1 MQNNKTLLRLFA
13 AVLCLLLVG
22 CAQKGRIAP
31 VESRSVTVDPDLE
44 QQSASGMRLLNPGP
58 VPDGFYRVKR
68 GDTLAGIALEHGLD
82 WRDMAQWNQISDP
95 NLIDVGQL
103 LRIRDP
109 KLRPPSKKPASGPQL
124 AQSQA
129 NQPAMAPS
137 TASKPGDMGV
147 NSAAPTSAQT
157 GPTLTGWRWPSNGQ
171 VVSQFS
177 EGGRKGIAI
186 AGAPGEAI
194 HAAEAGKVVYA
205 GNGLRGYG
213 NLVIVKHDGDLLS
226 AYAHN
231 RSILVKEGQLVKR
244 GQQIAELGMT
254 DAEKPMLHFEI
265 RKAGKPVDPLA
276 YLPNR

>member
-1 MQNNKTLLRLFA
+1 MQNNKTFLHLSA
-13 AVLCLLLVG
+13 ALICVLLVG
-22 CAQKGRIAP
+22 CAQKGRVAP
-31 VESRSVTVDPDLE
+31 VESRSVTVDPELE
-44 QQSASGMRLLNPGP
+44 QRSASGMRLMNPGP

-68 GDTLAGIALEHGLD
+68 GDTLASIALEHGLD
-82 WRDMAQWNQISDP
+82 WREMAQWNQITDP

-109 KLRPPSKKPASGPQL
+109 KLRLATKKPAPAPQ
-124 AQSQA
+124 AQAVQPTAPSSAAKPADAATSQA
-129 NQPAMAPS
+129 PAAAQ
-137 TASKPGDMGV
+137 ASP
-147 NSAAPTSAQT
+147 AA
-157 GPTLTGWRWPSNGQ
+157 TGWRWPSNGQ

-186 AGAPGEAI
+186 AGAPGEAVF
-194 HAAEAGKVVYA
+194 AAEGGKVVYA

-213 NLVIVKHDGDLLS
+213 NLVIVKHDNDLLS

-254 DAEKPMLHFEI
+254 DADKPMLHFEI
-265 RKAGKPVDPLA
+265 RKAGKPVDPLG

>member
-1 MQNNKTLLRLFA
+1 MQKDKTLLRFSV
-13 AVLCLLLVG
+13 VLLTILVVG

-31 VESRSVTVDPDLE
+31 VESRSVTVDPEVE

-68 GDTLAGIALEHGLD
+68 GDTLASIALEHGLD
-82 WRDMAQWNQISDP
+82 WREMAQWNQISDP

-103 LRIRDP
+103 LRVRDP
-109 KLRPPSKKPASGPQL
+109 KLRLATKRPAQSSVTQATQPTTPPVANKPADAAASTPPSATPATAAS
-124 AQSQA
+124 
-129 NQPAMAPS
+129 PAA
-137 TASKPGDMGV
+137 
-147 NSAAPTSAQT
+147 
-157 GPTLTGWRWPSNGQ
+157 TGWRWPSNGQ

-186 AGAPGEAI
+186 AGAPGEAVY
-194 HAAEAGKVVYA
+194 AAEAGKVVYA

-231 RSILVKEGQLVKR
+231 RSIMVKEGQLVKR

-254 DAEKPMLHFEI
+254 DADKPMLHFEI
-265 RKAGKPVDPLA
+265 RKAGKPVDPLG

>member
-1 MQNNKTLLRLFA
+1 MQNNKIFLHLSA
-13 AVLCLLLVG
+13 ALICVLLVG
-22 CAQKGRIAP
+22 CAQKGRVAP
-31 VESRSVTVDPDLE
+31 VEFRSVTVDPELE
-44 QQSASGMRLLNPGP
+44 QRSASGMRLMNPGP

-68 GDTLAGIALEHGLD
+68 GDTLASIALEHGLD
-82 WRDMAQWNQISDP
+82 WREMAQWNQITDP
-95 NLIDVGQL
+95 NLIDVGQV

-109 KLRPPSKKPASGPQL
+109 KLRLATKKPAPAPQ
-124 AQSQA
+124 AQAVQPTAPSSAAKPADAATSQA
-129 NQPAMAPS
+129 PAAAQ
-137 TASKPGDMGV
+137 ASP
-147 NSAAPTSAQT
+147 AA
-157 GPTLTGWRWPSNGQ
+157 TGWRWPSNGQ

-186 AGAPGEAI
+186 AGAPGEAVF
-194 HAAEAGKVVYA
+194 AAEGGKVVYA

-213 NLVIVKHDGDLLS
+213 NLVIVKHDNDLLS

-254 DAEKPMLHFEI
+254 DADKPMLHFEI
-265 RKAGKPVDPLA
+265 RKAGKPVDPLG

>member
-1 MQNNKTLLRLFA
+1 MQNNKILLHFSA
-13 AVLCLLLVG
+13 ALMCVLLVG

-31 VESRSVTVDPDLE
+31 VESRSVTVDPELE
-44 QQSASGMRLLNPGP
+44 QRSATDMRLMNPGP

-68 GDTLAGIALEHGLD
+68 GDTLASIALEHGLD
-82 WRDMAQWNQISDP
+82 WREMAQWNQITDP

-109 KLRPPSKKPASGPQL
+109 KLRLPTRKS
-124 AQSQA
+124 
-129 NQPAMAPS
+129 PS
-137 TASKPGDMGV
+137 TAQAQATQPTTPP
-147 NSAAPTSAQT
+147 SAAKPADAAPGQAPSASQ
-157 GPTLTGWRWPSNGQ
+157 PSPMAAGWRWPSNGQ

-186 AGAPGEAI
+186 AGAPGEAVF
-194 HAAEAGKVVYA
+194 AAESGKVVYA

-213 NLVIVKHDGDLLS
+213 NLVIVKHEDDLLS

-254 DAEKPMLHFEI
+254 DADKPMLHFEI
-265 RKAGKPVDPLA
+265 RKAGKPVDPLG
-276 YLPNR
+276 YLPSR

>member
-1 MQNNKTLLRLFA
+1 
-13 AVLCLLLVG
+13 
-22 CAQKGRIAP
+22 
-31 VESRSVTVDPDLE
+31 VTVDPEVE

-68 GDTLAGIALEHGLD
+68 GDTLASIALEHGLD
-82 WRDMAQWNQISDP
+82 WREMAQWNQISDP

-103 LRIRDP
+103 LRVRDP
-109 KLRPPSKKPASGPQL
+109 KLRLATKRPGQSSVTQATQPTTPPAANKPADAAAS
-124 AQSQA
+124 
-129 NQPAMAPS
+129 APS
-137 TASKPGDMGV
+137 STMPATAASP
-147 NSAAPTSAQT
+147 AA
-157 GPTLTGWRWPSNGQ
+157 TGWRWPSNGQ

-186 AGAPGEAI
+186 AGAPGEAVY
-194 HAAEAGKVVYA
+194 AAEAGKVVYA

-254 DAEKPMLHFEI
+254 DADKPMLHFEI
-265 RKAGKPVDPLA
+265 RKAGKPVDPLG

>member
-1 MQNNKTLLRLFA
+1 MQNNKTLLHFSA
-13 AVLCLLLVG
+13 ALMCVFLVG

-31 VESRSVTVDPDLE
+31 VESRSVTVDPELE
-44 QQSASGMRLLNPGP
+44 QRSASGMRLMNAGP

-68 GDTLAGIALEHGLD
+68 GDTLASIALEHGLD
-82 WRDMAQWNQISDP
+82 WREMAQWNQITDP

-109 KLRPPSKKPASGPQL
+109 KLRLPSQK
-124 AQSQA
+124 
-129 NQPAMAPS
+129 
-137 TASKPGDMGV
+137 
-147 NSAAPTSAQT
+147 SAQT
-157 GPTLTGWRWPSNGQ
+157 AQAQAAQPTTPPSAAKPADPAPGQVPAASQPSPMAAGWRWPSNGQ

-186 AGAPGEAI
+186 AGAPGEAVF
-194 HAAEAGKVVYA
+194 AAETGKVVYA

-213 NLVIVKHDGDLLS
+213 NLVIVKHDNDLLS

-254 DAEKPMLHFEI
+254 DADKPMLHFEI
-265 RKAGKPVDPLA
+265 RKAGKPVDPLG

>member
-1 MQNNKTLLRLFA
+1 MHNNKIFLHLSA
-13 AVLCLLLVG
+13 AVICVLLVG
-22 CAQKGRIAP
+22 CAQKGRVAP
-31 VESRSVTVDPDLE
+31 VESRSVTADPELE
-44 QQSASGMRLLNPGP
+44 QRSASGMRLLNPGP

-68 GDTLAGIALEHGLD
+68 GDTLASIALEHGLD
-82 WRDMAQWNQISDP
+82 WREMAQWNQITDP

-109 KLRPPSKKPASGPQL
+109 KLRLPSKKSTPAAQAQATQPATSPSTTAKPAESGPG
-124 AQSQA
+124 QA
-129 NQPAMAPS
+129 PAASSPS
-137 TASKPGDMGV
+137 PAAS
-147 NSAAPTSAQT
+147 
-157 GPTLTGWRWPSNGQ
+157 GWRWPSNGQ

-186 AGAPGEAI
+186 AGAPGEAVF
-194 HAAEAGKVVYA
+194 AAETGKVVYA

-213 NLVIVKHDGDLLS
+213 NLVIVKHDNDLLS

-254 DAEKPMLHFEI
+254 DADKPMLHFEI
-265 RKAGKPVDPLA
+265 RKAGKPVDPLG

>member
-1 MQNNKTLLRLFA
+1 MKNNKSLLHFS
-13 AVLCLLLVG
+13 AVLMCVFLVG

-31 VESRSVTVDPDLE
+31 VESRSVTVDPELE
-44 QQSASGMRLLNPGP
+44 QRSASGMRLMNAGP
-58 VPDGFYRVKR
+58 VPDGFYRVRR
-68 GDTLAGIALEHGLD
+68 GDTLASIALEHGLD
-82 WRDMAQWNQISDP
+82 WREMAQWNQITDP

-109 KLRPPSKKPASGPQL
+109 KFRLPSKKSVPPAQ
-124 AQSQA
+124 AQAAQPTTPLSSAKPEDVAPGQAPVASQ
-129 NQPAMAPS
+129 PS
-137 TASKPGDMGV
+137 PI
-147 NSAAPTSAQT
+147 AA
-157 GPTLTGWRWPSNGQ
+157 GWRWPSNGR

-177 EGGRKGIAI
+177 EDGRKGIAI
-186 AGAPGEAI
+186 AGAPGEAVF
-194 HAAEAGKVVYA
+194 AAEGGKVVYA

-213 NLVIVKHDGDLLS
+213 NLVIVKHDNDLLS

-254 DAEKPMLHFEI
+254 DADKPMLHFEI
-265 RKAGKPVDPLA
+265 RKAGKPVDPLG

>member
-1 MQNNKTLLRLFA
+1 MQKDKTLLLLS
-13 AVLCLLLVG
+13 AVLLTVTLAG
-22 CAQKGRIAP
+22 CAQKGRVAP
-31 VESRSVTVDPDLE
+31 VESRSVTVDPEVE
-44 QQSASGMRLLNPGP
+44 QQSATGMRLLNPGP

-68 GDTLAGIALEHGLD
+68 GDTLASIALEHGLD
-82 WRDMAQWNQISDP
+82 WREMAQWNQISDP

-109 KLRPPSKKPASGPQL
+109 KLRLATKKPSQPPAS
-124 AQSQA
+124 
-129 NQPAMAPS
+129 PS
-137 TASKPGDMGV
+137 TTGKPADATASAR
-147 NSAAPTSAQT
+147 AAEANTSSSPTPATAASPAA
-157 GPTLTGWRWPSNGQ
+157 TGWRWPSNGQ

-186 AGAPGEAI
+186 AGAPGEAVFS
-194 HAAEAGKVVYA
+194 AEAGKVVDA

-254 DAEKPMLHFEI
+254 DADKPMLHFEI
-265 RKAGKPVDPLA
+265 RKAGKPVDPLG

>member
-1 MQNNKTLLRLFA
+1 MQNNKTFLHLSA
-13 AVLCLLLVG
+13 ALICVFLVG

-31 VESRSVTVDPDLE
+31 VESRSVTVDPEVE
-44 QQSASGMRLLNPGP
+44 QQTASGMRLLNAGP

-68 GDTLAGIALEHGLD
+68 GDTLASIALEHGLD
-82 WRDMAQWNQISDP
+82 WREMAQWNQISDP

-109 KLRPPSKKPASGPQL
+109 KLRLATKKPVPA
-124 AQSQA
+124 AQA
-129 NQPAMAPS
+129 AAQPASPPVTAKPAEAAAGQAPAPAQ
-137 TASKPGDMGV
+137 ASP
-147 NSAAPTSAQT
+147 AA
-157 GPTLTGWRWPSNGQ
+157 TGWRWPSNGQ

-186 AGAPGEAI
+186 AGAPGEAVF
-194 HAAEAGKVVYA
+194 AAEGGKVVYA

-213 NLVIVKHDGDLLS
+213 NLVIVKHDNDLLS

-254 DAEKPMLHFEI
+254 DADKPMLHFEI
-265 RKAGKPVDPLA
+265 RKAGKPVDPLG

>member
-1 MQNNKTLLRLFA
+1 MQKDKTLLRFSV
-13 AVLCLLLVG
+13 VLLTILVVG

-31 VESRSVTVDPDLE
+31 VESRSVTVDPEVE
-44 QQSASGMRLLNPGP
+44 QQSATGMRLLNPGP

-68 GDTLAGIALEHGLD
+68 GDTLASIALEHGLD
-82 WRDMAQWNQISDP
+82 WREMAQWNQISDP

-103 LRIRDP
+103 LRVRDP
-109 KLRPPSKKPASGPQL
+109 KLRLATKRPAQPSVNQATQPTAPPAANKPADAAAS
-124 AQSQA
+124 
-129 NQPAMAPS
+129 APS
-137 TASKPGDMGV
+137 STTPATAAS
-147 NSAAPTSAQT
+147 PTA
-157 GPTLTGWRWPSNGQ
+157 TGWRWPSNGQ

-186 AGAPGEAI
+186 AGAPGEAVY
-194 HAAEAGKVVYA
+194 AAEAGKVVYA

-231 RSILVKEGQLVKR
+231 RSIMVKEGQLVKR

-254 DAEKPMLHFEI
+254 DADKPMLHFEI
-265 RKAGKPVDPLA
+265 RKAGKPVDPLG

>member
-1 MQNNKTLLRLFA
+1 MQNNKIFLHLSA
-13 AVLCLLLVG
+13 ALICVLLVG

-31 VESRSVTVDPDLE
+31 VESRSVTVDPELE
-44 QQSASGMRLLNPGP
+44 QRSASGMRLMNAGP

-68 GDTLAGIALEHGLD
+68 GDTLASIALEHGLD
-82 WRDMAQWNQISDP
+82 WREMAQWNQITDP

-109 KLRPPSKKPASGPQL
+109 KLRLATKKPGPSAQAQAAQPATPPSAVKPAETAVGQAPAP
-124 AQSQA
+124 AQAS
-129 NQPAMAPS
+129 PAA
-137 TASKPGDMGV
+137 
-147 NSAAPTSAQT
+147 
-157 GPTLTGWRWPSNGQ
+157 TGWRWPSNGQ
-171 VVSQFS
+171 VVSQFT

-186 AGAPGEAI
+186 AGAPGEAVF
-194 HAAEAGKVVYA
+194 AAEGGKVVYA

-213 NLVIVKHDGDLLS
+213 NLVIVKHDNDLLS

-231 RSILVKEGQLVKR
+231 RTILVKEGQLVKR

-254 DAEKPMLHFEI
+254 DADKPMLHFEI
-265 RKAGKPVDPLA
+265 RKAGKPVDPLG

>member
-1 MQNNKTLLRLFA
+1 MHNNKIFLHLSA
-13 AVLCLLLVG
+13 AVICVLLVG
-22 CAQKGRIAP
+22 CAQKGRVAP
-31 VESRSVTVDPDLE
+31 VESRSVTADPELE
-44 QQSASGMRLLNPGP
+44 QRSASGMRLLNPGP

-68 GDTLAGIALEHGLD
+68 GDTLASIALEHGLD
-82 WRDMAQWNQISDP
+82 WREMAQWNQITDP

-109 KLRPPSKKPASGPQL
+109 KLRLPSKKSAPA
-124 AQSQA
+124 AQAQA
-129 NQPAMAPS
+129 TQPATSPS
-137 TASKPGDMGV
+137 TTAKPAESGSGQAPAASSP
-147 NSAAPTSAQT
+147 SPAAS
-157 GPTLTGWRWPSNGQ
+157 GWRWPSNGQ

-186 AGAPGEAI
+186 AGAPGEAVF
-194 HAAEAGKVVYA
+194 AAETGKVVYA

-213 NLVIVKHDGDLLS
+213 NLVIVKHDNDLLS

-254 DAEKPMLHFEI
+254 DADKPMLHFEI
-265 RKAGKPVDPLA
+265 RKAGKPVDPLG

>member
-1 MQNNKTLLRLFA
+1 MQNNKTLLRLSA

-157 GPTLTGWRWPSNGQ
+157 GPAT
-171 VVSQFS
+171 
-177 EGGRKGIAI
+177 
-186 AGAPGEAI
+186 
-194 HAAEAGKVVYA
+194 HH
-205 GNGLRGYG
+205 GLR
-213 NLVIVKHDGDLLS
+213 K
-226 AYAHN
+226 
-231 RSILVKEGQLVKR
+231 
-244 GQQIAELGMT
+244 
-254 DAEKPMLHFEI
+254 
-265 RKAGKPVDPLA
+265 
-276 YLPNR
+276 

>member
-1 MQNNKTLLRLFA
+1 MHNNKIFLHLSA
-13 AVLCLLLVG
+13 AVICVLLVG
-22 CAQKGRIAP
+22 CAQKGRVAP
-31 VESRSVTVDPDLE
+31 VESRSVTADPELE
-44 QQSASGMRLLNPGP
+44 QRSASGMRLLNPGP

-68 GDTLAGIALEHGLD
+68 GDTLASIALEHGLD
-82 WRDMAQWNQISDP
+82 WREMAQWNQITDP

-109 KLRPPSKKPASGPQL
+109 KLRLPTKKSAPAAQAQAAQPTTPPTAAKPA
-124 AQSQA
+124 
-129 NQPAMAPS
+129 
-137 TASKPGDMGV
+137 D
-147 NSAAPTSAQT
+147 AAPGQAPAAASPSPAAS
-157 GPTLTGWRWPSNGQ
+157 GWRWPSNGQ

-186 AGAPGEAI
+186 AGAPGEAVF
-194 HAAEAGKVVYA
+194 AAETGKVVYA

-213 NLVIVKHDGDLLS
+213 NLVIVKHDNDLLS

-254 DAEKPMLHFEI
+254 DADKPMLHFEI
-265 RKAGKPVDPLA
+265 RKAGKPVDPLG

>member
-1 MQNNKTLLRLFA
+1 MHNNKIFLHLSA
-13 AVLCLLLVG
+13 AVICVLLVG
-22 CAQKGRIAP
+22 CAQKGRVAP
-31 VESRSVTVDPDLE
+31 VESRSVTADPELE
-44 QQSASGMRLLNPGP
+44 QRSASGMRLLNPGP

-68 GDTLAGIALEHGLD
+68 GDTLASIALEHGLD
-82 WRDMAQWNQISDP
+82 WREMAQWNQITDP

-109 KLRPPSKKPASGPQL
+109 KLRLPTKKSAPAAQAQAAQPSPPPTAAKPA
-124 AQSQA
+124 
-129 NQPAMAPS
+129 
-137 TASKPGDMGV
+137 D
-147 NSAAPTSAQT
+147 AAPGQAPAAASPSPAAS
-157 GPTLTGWRWPSNGQ
+157 GWRWPSNGQ

-186 AGAPGEAI
+186 AGAPGEAVF
-194 HAAEAGKVVYA
+194 AAETGKVVYA

-213 NLVIVKHDGDLLS
+213 NLVIVKHDNDLLS

-254 DAEKPMLHFEI
+254 DADKPMLHFEI
-265 RKAGKPVDPLA
+265 RKAGKPVDPLG